1 MIHYMFDDI
10 INLVKTLMKLFI
22 KADVV
27 DSCSYKDLKKI
38 DLSNKDNFISSYSI
52 NIDFAAR
59 NTILELRKK
68 DIVNSK
74 EISSFQKECRTFII
88 SLVEKLFERM
98 LNSISILKNVTIIN
112 PQKALE
118 FGQQKCIE
126 SFQVYIQY
134 LAFISIVSTAV
145 TDKSHLEY
153 IASV

>member
-1 MIHYMFDDI
+1 M
-10 INLVKTLMKLFI
+10 
-22 KADVV
+22 
-27 DSCSYKDLKKI
+27 
-38 DLSNKDNFISSYSI
+38 
-52 NIDFAAR
+52 
-59 NTILELRKK
+59 
-68 DIVNSK
+68 
-74 EISSFQKECRTFII
+74 FII

-134 LAFISIVSTAV
+134 LACISVVLTAV

-153 IASV
+153 IASVQLHIWLQKMMYLENVIGKPKDQIIFILKILTWTDLPDFPSCCRTQIQFESVTTLLQYERNVYSILKTN

>member
-1 MIHYMFDDI
+1 M
-10 INLVKTLMKLFI
+10 
-22 KADVV
+22 
-27 DSCSYKDLKKI
+27 
-38 DLSNKDNFISSYSI
+38 
-52 NIDFAAR
+52 
-59 NTILELRKK
+59 
-68 DIVNSK
+68 
-74 EISSFQKECRTFII
+74 FII

-134 LAFISIVSTAV
+134 LACISIVLTAV